1 MDTIRWGI
9 LSTARIATETVIPAI
24 QTSST
29 RGNAL
34 AIASRDKETAE
45 AAAARLGIPRAYG
58 SYEELLDDPDID
70 AIYNPLPNHL
80 HVPWS
85 VRALEAGKHV
95 LCEKPLAR
103 NAAEAMILV
112 EAGRRHPELKVM
124 EAFMYK
130 FHPQWQKVRS
140 LIQEGAIGELRTVAT
155 IFAYFLDDGGNIRN
169 MAAIG
174 GGGLLD
180 IGCYAVS
187 VPRFLF
193 NAEPVRL
200 VATLEFDGRFET
212 DRLDSAI
219 LEFGQ
224 GTATFTCS
232 TQLDSFQRVT
242 VHGTTGSIEVEIPF
256 NAPTDRPCKLFYRHG
271 GEVDEILLDTCD
283 QYALQADAFAEAI
296 LWNQP
301 VPVPLDDAVAN
312 MKVIEAVFTSAQ
324 SESWVSLG

>member
-1 MDTIRWGI
+1 VDTIRWGI
-9 LSTARIATETVIPAI
+9 LSTARIATETVIPAM
-24 QTSST
+24 QASST
-29 RGNAL
+29 RGEAL
-34 AIASRDKETAE
+34 AIASRDQETAE
-45 AAAARLGIPRAYG
+45 TAAARLGIPRAYG

-70 AIYNPLPNHL
+70 AIYIPLPNHL

-103 NAAEAMILV
+103 NVAEAMILV

-180 IGCYAVS
+180 IGCYAIS

-219 LEFGQ
+219 LEFWTPSSALPYTGPPDPLKWRFPSMRRRI
-224 GTATFTCS
+224 ARASCS
-232 TQLDSFQRVT
+232 TAM
-242 VHGTTGSIEVEIPF
+242 E
-256 NAPTDRPCKLFYRHG
+256 
-271 GEVDEILLDTCD
+271 
-283 QYALQADAFAEAI
+283 
-296 LWNQP
+296 
-301 VPVPLDDAVAN
+301 
-312 MKVIEAVFTSAQ
+312 
-324 SESWVSLG
+324 ESWTRSCSTPAISMRCKPMRLLRPFSGTNPFRFPWMTRWPT

>member
-1 MDTIRWGI
+1 
-9 LSTARIATETVIPAI
+9 
-24 QTSST
+24 
-29 RGNAL
+29 
-34 AIASRDKETAE
+34 
-45 AAAARLGIPRAYG
+45 
-58 SYEELLDDPDID
+58 
-70 AIYNPLPNHL
+70 
-80 HVPWS
+80 
-85 VRALEAGKHV
+85 
-95 LCEKPLAR
+95 
-103 NAAEAMILV
+103 
-112 EAGRRHPELKVM
+112 M

-180 IGCYAVS
+180 IGCYAIS

-200 VATLEFDGRFET
+200 VATLEFDSRFET

-242 VHGTTGSIEVEIPF
+242 IHGTTGSIEVEIPF

-271 GEVDEILLDTCD
+271 GELDEILLDTCD

-301 VPVPLDDAVAN
+301 VLVPLDDAVAN

-324 SESWVSLG
+324 SESWVSLV

>member
-1 MDTIRWGI
+1 M
-9 LSTARIATETVIPAI
+9 
-24 QTSST
+24 
-29 RGNAL
+29 
-34 AIASRDKETAE
+34 AIASRNPETAA
-45 AAAARLGIPRAYG
+45 AAAARLGISRAYG

-103 NAAEAMILV
+103 NVAEAMILV

-130 FHPQWQKVRS
+130 FHPQWRKVQS
-140 LIQEGAIGELRTVAT
+140 LVEEGAIGELRTVST
-155 IFAYFLDDGGNIRN
+155 VFAYFLDDAANIRN

-180 IGCYAVS
+180 IGCYAIS

-193 NAEPVRL
+193 QAEPARL
-200 VATLEFDGRFET
+200 VATLELDPRFAT
-212 DRLDSAI
+212 DRLDAAI
-219 LEFGQ
+219 LKFGQ
-224 GTATFTCS
+224 GSATFTCS

-242 VHGTTGSIEVEIPF
+242 IHGTSGSIEVEIPF
-256 NAPTDRPCKLFYRHG
+256 NAPTDRPCRLFYRHDS
-271 GEVDEILLDTCD
+271 ELEEILLDVCN

-312 MKVIEAVFTSAQ
+312 MRVIEAAFTSAQ
-324 SESWVSLG
+324 SESWVTLG

>member
-1 MDTIRWGI
+1 VDKIRWGI

-24 QTSST
+24 QASSA
-29 RGNAL
+29 RGDVA
-34 AIASRDKETAE
+34 AIASRNQETAA
-45 AAAARLGIPRAYG
+45 AAAARLGISRAYG

-70 AIYNPLPNHL
+70 AVYNPLPNHL

-103 NAAEAMILV
+103 NVAEAMILV

-130 FHPQWQKVRS
+130 FHPQWRKVQS
-140 LIQEGAIGELRTVAT
+140 LVEEGAIGELRTVST
-155 IFAYFLDDGGNIRN
+155 VFAYFADNPANIRN

-180 IGCYAVS
+180 IGCYAIS

-193 NAEPVRL
+193 KAEPVRL
-200 VATLEFDGRFET
+200 VANLELDPRFAT

-219 LEFGQ
+219 LQFKE
-224 GTATFTCS
+224 GTATFTCA
-232 TQLDSFQRVT
+232 TQLDPYQRVT
-242 VHGTTGSIEVEIPF
+242 IHGTSGSIEVEIPF
-256 NAPTDRPCKLFYRHG
+256 NAPTDRPCRLFYRHDS
-271 GEVDEILLDTCD
+271 ELEEILLDVCN

-312 MKVIEAVFTSAQ
+312 MKVIEAAFTSAH
-324 SESWVSLG
+324 SESWVAVG

>member
-1 MDTIRWGI
+1 VDKIRWGI

-24 QTSST
+24 QASSA
-29 RGNAL
+29 RGDVA
-34 AIASRDKETAE
+34 AIASRNPESAA
-45 AAAARLGIPRAYG
+45 AAAARLGISRAYG

-103 NAAEAMILV
+103 NVAEAMILV

-130 FHPQWQKVRS
+130 FHPQWRKVQS
-140 LIQEGAIGELRTVAT
+140 LVEEGAIGELRTVST
-155 IFAYFLDDGGNIRN
+155 VFAYFADNPANIRN

-180 IGCYAVS
+180 IGCYAIS

-200 VATLEFDGRFET
+200 VATLEFDPRFAT

-219 LEFGQ
+219 LQFEQ
-224 GTATFTCS
+224 GTATFTCA
-232 TQLDSFQRVT
+232 TQLDPYQRVT
-242 VHGTTGSIEVEIPF
+242 IHGTSGSIEVEIPF
-256 NAPTDRPCKLFYRHG
+256 NAPTDRPCRLFYRHDS
-271 GEVDEILLDTCD
+271 ELEEILLDVCN

-312 MKVIEAVFTSAQ
+312 MRVIEAAFTSAQ

>member
-1 MDTIRWGI
+1 VEKIRWGI
-9 LSTARIATETVIPAI
+9 LSTAKIATETVIPAM
-24 QTSST
+24 QASSV
-29 RGNAL
+29 RGEVL
-34 AIASRDKETAE
+34 AIASRNQETAT

-70 AIYNPLPNHL
+70 AVYNPLPNHL

-103 NAAEAMILV
+103 NVAEAMILV
-112 EAGRRHPELKVM
+112 EAGRRHQELKLM

-130 FHPQWQKVRS
+130 FHPQWHRVRS
-140 LIQEGAIGELRTVAT
+140 LLEEGAIGELRTVNT
-155 IFAYFLDDGGNIRN
+155 IFAYFLDDATNIRN

-180 IGCYAVS
+180 IGCYAIS

-193 NAEPVRL
+193 QAEPVRL
-200 VATLEFDGRFET
+200 VASLEYDPLLET

-219 LEFGQ
+219 LQFGQ
-224 GTATFTCS
+224 GAATFTCS
-232 TQLDSFQRVT
+232 TQMDHYQRVT
-242 VHGTTGSIEVEIPF
+242 IHGTSGSIEVEIPF
-256 NAPTDRPCKLFYRHG
+256 NAPTDRPCKLFYRHEG
-271 GEVDEILLDTCD
+271 GVEEILVDVCN
-283 QYALQADAFAEAI
+283 QYALQADAFVEAI

-312 MKVIEAVFTSAQ
+312 MNAIDAAFASAR
-324 SESWVSLG
+324 SASWVALG